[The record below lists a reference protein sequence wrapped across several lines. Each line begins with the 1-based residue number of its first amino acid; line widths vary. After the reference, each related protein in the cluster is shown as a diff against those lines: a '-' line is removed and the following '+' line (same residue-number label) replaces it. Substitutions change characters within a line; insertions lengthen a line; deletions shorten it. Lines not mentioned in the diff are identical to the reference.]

1 MKTNHQLQQQLHPIA
16 QSAVTSQMSLNNQ
29 QHSDVNLHHHHHHH
43 HHSLT
48 SSHQTY
54 QQQQSMQNLQPELQH
69 QHSILPQQS
78 RKGSSS
84 GTVQQLNTRNCKTE
98 GNNNVSATVCAN
110 CGITTTPLWRR
121 APNGETI
128 CNACGLYLKARNTVR
143 PPWLKRNAIKKA
155 TPSSPESS
163 DTAST
168 GTCPGDGHC
177 DGTGGSRSCDGCPAY
192 NQHQVNRQALSCAN
206 CGTNTTPLWRRDEAG
221 NTICNACGLYFKLHS
236 VHRPVAMKRSVIKRR
251 KRVALASSPPPTSH
265 HRHTNREVDNQRKNR
280 IQHPPT
286 PSSTSGSE
294 PGYFSSEEDDCSS
307 DGTRLGQK
315 RKYSMTATSSKRQC
329 GNDRQVPAIE
339 DYITPKQH
347 INPPHGDNGMWN
359 THVIDERRRSLS
371 PVESLSQVQ
380 IHANLNSGGRIMR
393 TPSIHFPPVYSANN
407 NNFQSSQYNSNN
419 NDGSASPNHGSSSN
433 NNSHYA
439 APSSQINSIS
449 ALLNPTSPS
458 INKNVTTQLPPI
470 TSIPSPIMNTSVAQ
484 NNMPIGNLLQQPAQ
498 RPHIPP
504 NNSDPN
510 ITREV
515 LQAHRQELQREVSHL
530 SMLLSRTTA
539 ILCGLDQTLS
549 SNAGSES
556 GPHNPTSNSGHDQQ
570 MSTVGLASEANS
582 TSALASLFVNQYA
595 GQQVQQSYV
604 LPPPSGLVGPRV

>member
-16 QSAVTSQMSLNNQ
+16 QSANSHMSLNNQ
-29 QHSDVNLHHHHHHH
+29 QHSD
-43 HHSLT
+43 
-48 SSHQTY
+48 
-54 QQQQSMQNLQPELQH
+54 NLQPELH

-84 GTVQQLNTRNCKTE
+84 GTVQQLNPRNCKTE

-128 CNACGLYLKARNTVR
+128 CNACEITIGSSSARNTVR

-221 NTICNACGLYFKLHS
+221 NTICNACGLYFKLHN

-265 HRHTNREVDNQRKNR
+265 HRHTNREVDNHRKNR

-307 DGTRLGQK
+307 DGTQLGQK
-315 RKYSMTATSSKRQC
+315 RKYSMTGTSSKRLC

-347 INPPHGDNGMWN
+347 VNPPHGDNGMWN

-393 TPSIHFPPVYSANN
+393 TPSIPFPPVYSTNN
-407 NNFQSSQYNSNN
+407 NNFQSTQDNNFQSTQYNSNN

-433 NNSHYA
+433 NSHYT
-439 APSSQINSIS
+439 APSSQISSIS
-449 ALLNPTSPS
+449 ALLNPTSPP
-458 INKNVTTQLPPI
+458 INKNVTTHLPPI
-470 TSIPSPIMNTSVAQ
+470 TSIPSPVMNTSVAQ
-484 NNMPIGNLLQQPAQ
+484 NNMPIGNLLQQPTQ

-539 ILCGLDQTLS
+539 ILCGLDQTLG
-549 SNAGSES
+549 SNVGSES
-556 GPHNPTSNSGHDQQ
+556 APHNPPSNSGHDQPI
-570 MSTVGLASEANS
+570 STVGLASEANS

-595 GQQVQQSYV
+595 GKQVQQSYV